1 MCVELHGHYLFRLCG
16 SIIRISST
24 CYPGLRVCVFVCVY
38 VAQILPQVFLLI
50 LSQHRGV
57 GGYCV
62 LALKP
67 VLLHSTLTHP
77 HTHQK
82 ETDIGQ
88 CQTTR
93 ELEKFQSHDIFLGFY
108 RWRKPGKSWIT
119 RSILARY
126 SEKET
131 RVWKKS
137 RNPLCLKS
145 YLWHLD
151 TISSWLGST
160 FLSQAVQSSKN
171 PSSSLHL
178 PFSPPLSSI
187 TLPLLLFLPPLS
199 APLFFYSFIW
209 SFLRSCT
216 RSVLILFTPSSCP
229 SLPGAVSGVSRGSST
244 LAAAFVLPRW
254 ISRLLMTLEASAE
267 KVVWE

>member
-1 MCVELHGHYLFRLCG
+1 MKKTWEILNYSLNPGAVFRKRD
-16 SIIRISST
+16 S
-24 CYPGLRVCVFVCVY
+24 GL
-38 VAQILPQVFLLI
+38 
-50 LSQHRGV
+50 G
-57 GGYCV
+57 
-62 LALKP
+62 
-67 VLLHSTLTHP
+67 
-77 HTHQK
+77 
-82 ETDIGQ
+82 
-88 CQTTR
+88 
-93 ELEKFQSHDIFLGFY
+93 
-108 RWRKPGKSWIT
+108 
-119 RSILARY
+119 
-126 SEKET
+126 
-131 RVWKKS
+131 KKS

-160 FLSQAVQSSKN
+160 FLSQAVQLSKN

-187 TLPLLLFLPPLS
+187 TLLFLPPLS
-199 APLFFYSFIW
+199 ALLFFYSFIW

-216 RSVLILFTPSSCP
+216 RSVLILFTPSSRP
-229 SLPGAVSGVSRGSST
+229 SLPGAVSGVCRGSST

>member
-1 MCVELHGHYLFRLCG
+1 MKKTWEILNYSLNPGAVFRKRD
-16 SIIRISST
+16 S
-24 CYPGLRVCVFVCVY
+24 GL
-38 VAQILPQVFLLI
+38 
-50 LSQHRGV
+50 
-57 GGYCV
+57 
-62 LALKP
+62 
-67 VLLHSTLTHP
+67 
-77 HTHQK
+77 
-82 ETDIGQ
+82 E
-88 CQTTR
+88 
-93 ELEKFQSHDIFLGFY
+93 
-108 RWRKPGKSWIT
+108 
-119 RSILARY
+119 
-126 SEKET
+126 
-131 RVWKKS
+131 KKS

-216 RSVLILFTPSSCP
+216 RSVLILPLVPHFQERSPVCLGALLH
-229 SLPGAVSGVSRGSST
+229 SLLHLFSHAELAVC
-244 LAAAFVLPRW
+244 
-254 ISRLLMTLEASAE
+254 
-267 KVVWE
+267 

>member
-1 MCVELHGHYLFRLCG
+1 MQRQLPSVLKGQG
-16 SIIRISST
+16 
-24 CYPGLRVCVFVCVY
+24 VCVFVCVY

-119 RSILARY
+119 RSILAQY

-199 APLFFYSFIW
+199 APFLLFIHLVLS
-209 SFLRSCT
+209 SFLYTLGFDS
-216 RSVLILFTPSSCP
+216 SSCP